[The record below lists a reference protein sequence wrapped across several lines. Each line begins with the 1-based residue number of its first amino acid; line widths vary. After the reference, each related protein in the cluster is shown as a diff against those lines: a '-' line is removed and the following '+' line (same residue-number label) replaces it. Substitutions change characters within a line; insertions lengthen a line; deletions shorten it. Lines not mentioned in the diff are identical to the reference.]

1 MPGSRAGA
9 MHRGPPLDTMR
20 LPAFLPSCLASLAL
34 LGAVLTPPRASA
46 RPLDAPLRAR
56 AQGLHQNVEFPAMP
70 VQPEPESQAPE
81 AEKTEPPEKTVRTS
95 PHLTA
100 DAPVSPGAWMMYGTF
115 SLVPLGGVYGASRLG
130 GERLWVTAAET
141 VTGSLVGSVPA
152 GLLFLQSAESGGRW
166 AELDVAAFSAG
177 LVLTPPLAALGT
189 WGLGELA
196 FSGSQDRGRAF
207 LGALGGAAAGT
218 LLGVV
223 AHGLLEEVV
232 GNRSTL
238 QGFRKYI
245 ALGFIGSGATV
256 GYQWAG
262 GGPRTRS
269 R

>member
-1 MPGSRAGA
+1 
-9 MHRGPPLDTMR
+9 
-20 LPAFLPSCLASLAL
+20 
-34 LGAVLTPPRASA
+34 V
-46 RPLDAPLRAR
+46 
-56 AQGLHQNVEFPAMP
+56 V
-70 VQPEPESQAPE
+70 
-81 AEKTEPPEKTVRTS
+81 
-95 PHLTA
+95 
-100 DAPVSPGAWMMYGTF
+100 YGTF

-130 GERLWVTAAET
+130 GERLWVTASET
-141 VTGSLVGSVPA
+141 LAGSLVGALPA
-152 GLLFLQSAESGGRW
+152 TLLFLQAAESGGRW
-166 AELDVAAFSAG
+166 TELEVAAFGAG

-196 FSGSQDRGRAF
+196 FAGSQDRGRAF

-223 AHGLLEEVV
+223 VHGLLEEVV

-238 QGFRKYI
+238 KEFRKYI

-262 GGPRTRS
+262 RGPRERP

>member
-1 MPGSRAGA
+1 V
-9 MHRGPPLDTMR
+9 T
-20 LPAFLPSCLASLAL
+20 
-34 LGAVLTPPRASA
+34 
-46 RPLDAPLRAR
+46 
-56 AQGLHQNVEFPAMP
+56 
-70 VQPEPESQAPE
+70 
-81 AEKTEPPEKTVRTS
+81 
-95 PHLTA
+95 
-100 DAPVSPGAWMMYGTF
+100 YGTL

-141 VTGSLVGSVPA
+141 AAGSLAGALPA
-152 GLLFLQSAESGGRW
+152 GLLFLQAAESGGRW
-166 AELDVAAFSAG
+166 AELDVAAFGAG

-196 FSGSQDRGRAF
+196 FDGSQDRGRAF

-232 GNRSTL
+232 DNRSTL
-238 QGFRKYI
+238 GWLRKYI
-245 ALGFIGSGATV
+245 AVGFIGSGATV

-262 GGPRTRS
+262 GGPRARP